1 MKKVAIVEVGP
12 RDGLQNEA
20 KSLPLETRLEFIKRL
35 SKAGLKRIEVGAFVS
50 PQWVPQMAGTSEL
63 ISMIKKD
70 AELSSSKVFDAFSVL
85 VPNMKGMEGALAS
98 GIKEVAVFG
107 ACSESFSKKNINCTI
122 DESFER
128 FKDVIEAAKQKKIK
142 VRGYLST
149 AFGCPYEGYVEEKRV
164 VELVKKM
171 LKLGVYEVSVGDT
184 IGVATPKQVE
194 AMLKKLKRVVPVKK
208 LAMHFHDTR
217 GTALANV
224 VKSLELGVRT
234 FDSSAGGI
242 GGCPYAKGAS
252 GNLATDDL
260 IYLLRGLGY
269 ETGVDLP
276 TLIETSNWIKAPI
289 GHSLPSR
296 LAQAGDWHPGC

>member
-1 MKKVAIVEVGP
+1 VKKVTIVEVGP

-20 KSLPLETRLEFIKRL
+20 KSLPLDVRLEFIKRL

-50 PQWVPQMAGTSEL
+50 PQWVPQMAGTADL
-63 ISMIKKD
+63 IAMIKKD
-70 AELSSSKVFDAFSVL
+70 AELSSSKIFDAFSVL

-98 GIKEVAVFG
+98 CIKEVAVFG

-128 FKDVIEAAKQKKIK
+128 FKEVIKAAKQKKIK

-149 AFGCPYEGYVEEKRV
+149 AFGCPYEGYVDEKRV
-164 VELVKKM
+164 VELIKRM

-194 AMLKKLKRVVPVKK
+194 SMLKKLKKVTPIKK

-224 VKSLELGVRT
+224 VKSLDLGVRT

-260 IYLLRGLGY
+260 VYLLRGLGY

-276 TLIETSNWIKAPI
+276 ALVETSNWIKNPI